1 MGAGLAQGGGQFV
14 AAPGRVVWGG
24 ELQLVL
30 GGMATLA
37 EGVEQVLL
45 THGQQA

>member
-1 MGAGLAQGGGQFV
+1 MGASLVQGGGQFA
-14 AAPGRVVWGG
+14 AAPGRVVRGG